1 MRYLKEWNEW
11 NPKINKQV
19 KEFVEDNKHNLPHLW
34 DDDLSEE
41 ENIDNMIKHFTEY
54 PDEMKSI
61 LRGDNI
67 TLPTSKIGLKN
78 SAPILQNIGGVHDFK
93 SSV

>member
-41 ENIDNMIKHFTEY
+41 ENIDNMINHFTEY

-61 LRGDNI
+61 LNGDNV